1 MVLPFFLPGWVV
13 GQPGECPLQHR
24 FFQGDHVQSFHMRW
38 RAKEPFNSYSHLV
51 GVILS
56 IIGLVALVV
65 AADGNRR
72 RVVGF
77 AIYGASL
84 VLLYAASTIY
94 HGLHVSPRREDWLRR
109 FDHMAIFVL
118 IAGTYTPLCL
128 VTLRGGWGWSIFAVI
143 WALAAGGIALKLF
156 FDHLPPL
163 PTAAV
168 YVGMGWLAVVAIGPL
183 MRNVPLEGLAWLLA
197 GGWRTR
203 PVGSSTPFGV
213 RIRSPSCSA
222 TMACSTSACSPA
234 ARSISCSWPRTSCG
248 RVTSIAGGRQT
259 WRGELASPCRDR

>member
-1 MVLPFFLPGWVV
+1 
-13 GQPGECPLQHR
+13 
-24 FFQGDHVQSFHMRW
+24 MRW

-197 GGWRTR
+197 GGLAYT
-203 PVGSSTPFGV
+203 
-213 RIRSPSCSA
+213 
-222 TMACSTSACSPA
+222 
-234 ARSISCSWPRTSCG
+234 
-248 RVTSIAGGRQT
+248 AGGVIYALR
-259 WRGELASPCRDR
+259 RPDPLPELFGHHGVFHLCVLAGSALHFVFMAAYVLPGA